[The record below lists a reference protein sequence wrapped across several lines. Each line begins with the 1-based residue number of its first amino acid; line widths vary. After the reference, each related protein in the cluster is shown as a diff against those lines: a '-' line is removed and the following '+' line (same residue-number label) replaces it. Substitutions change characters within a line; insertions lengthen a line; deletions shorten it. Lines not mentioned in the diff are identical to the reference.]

1 MSKQQTTYLTDR
13 QLDKLGIE
21 ISNKCQWS
29 GDDIVAVFQ
38 SALEDA
44 NYHKFNKLVTAIW
57 ENYE

>member
-1 MSKQQTTYLTDR
+1 MNLSKN
-13 QLDKLGIE
+13 QLEKLGIE